1 MPKGYMGKMLMVDL
15 STDKLKDEVLDEKLA
30 RQFIGGYGIGARI
43 LFSRQKA
50 GVDPLGP
57 DNILGILTGP
67 FTGTPALSGTRY
79 TVVGKSPLTGGW
91 GDANSGGY
99 FGASHEVRRL

>member
-1 MPKGYMGKMLMVDL
+1 MARGYMGKILFVDL
-15 STDKLKDEVLDEKLA
+15 SRGQLRDEALDERFC
-30 RQFIGGYGIGARI
+30 RQFIGGYGIGARV
-43 LFSRQKA
+43 LFSQQKA

-57 DNILGILTGP
+57 DNMFGILTGP
-67 FTGTPALSGTRY
+67 FTGTSALSGTRF

-99 FGASHEVRRL
+99 FGAFLKY